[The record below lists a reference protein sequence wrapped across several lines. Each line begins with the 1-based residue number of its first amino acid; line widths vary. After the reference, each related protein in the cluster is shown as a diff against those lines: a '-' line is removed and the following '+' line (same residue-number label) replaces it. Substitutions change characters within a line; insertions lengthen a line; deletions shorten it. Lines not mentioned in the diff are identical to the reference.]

1 MPWNEGIL
9 NYKANETLEAHR
21 RVKIDTSATTAKP
34 VKVVYAD
41 VEDYVGVTLNSAAT
55 GDIVAV
61 APNNIPGTLEIECK
75 IGAAINVGTLLYAAA
90 DGKVTDTASGT
101 AQGVSLIAAAASN
114 EHIEVAPWNVK
125 STTAAT
131 VSVADGTSIITG
143 TTVEAAL
150 VEIFK
155 DAVSIQ
161 NCIPIPLYTLREVTA
176 ALNVANGAGN
186 GGVLASDTTPILSS
200 INGATDGCQVVKWAA
215 GNADPV
221 AFQVALPPHL
231 NDAADVVL
239 HARVACTATA
249 TDIPSITMA
258 SYFNEG
264 DTAVADTMAASGA
277 TTTFGEVTGT
287 IAHADVPAGAQT
299 ITCKL
304 TPGTHASSAWS
315 LSALWLEYKST
326 VLTS

>member
-75 IGAAINVGTLLYAAA
+75 VGTAINVGTTLYAAA

-101 AQGVSLIAAAASN
+101 AQGISLTAAGASN

-131 VSVADGTSIITG
+131 VSVADSGSIITG

-150 VEIFK
+150 AEAYVN
-155 DAVSIQ
+155 ALTIQ
-161 NCIPIPLYTLREVTA
+161 NCIPIPLYNLREVSAGLDVGNNA
-176 ALNVANGAGN
+176 AN
-186 GGVLASDTTPILSS
+186 GGVLSSETTPVLSA
-200 INGATDGCQVVKWAA
+200 INNATDGCQIVMWAA
-215 GNADPV
+215 ANVDPV
-221 AFQVALPPHL
+221 AFQVVLPPNINTGANL
-231 NDAADVVL
+231 L
-239 HARVACTATA
+239 LKARIACTATA
-249 TDIPSITMA
+249 ADIPSLTMA

-264 DTAVADTMAASGA
+264 DTAVADTIAASAA
-277 TTTFGEVTGT
+277 TTTFAEVTGT
-287 IAHADVPAGAQT
+287 IAHADVPTGAQT
-299 ITCKL
+299 MTCKL